1 MHESY
6 EKSLFI
12 LNMHVPLLNSVLVIQ
27 VMLTDFGLAKEID
40 ESSRSNS
47 MCGTTEY
54 MAPEILLSK
63 GHNKDA
69 DWWSIGILLYEMLTG
84 QVMLAVLSIT
94 TVFIVYYCLGNIRNL
109 FHFQTLNECMHLR
122 N

>member
-1 MHESY
+1 MHNTNLISF
-6 EKSLFI
+6 SLNF
-12 LNMHVPLLNSVLVIQ
+12 VLLVQVL
-27 VMLTDFGLAKEID
+27 LTDFGLAKEID

-69 DWWSIGILLYEMLTG
+69 DWWSVGILLYEMLTG
-84 QVMLAVLSIT
+84 QV
-94 TVFIVYYCLGNIRNL
+94 IVEYFVSCILP
-109 FHFQTLNECMHLR
+109 C
-122 N
+122 